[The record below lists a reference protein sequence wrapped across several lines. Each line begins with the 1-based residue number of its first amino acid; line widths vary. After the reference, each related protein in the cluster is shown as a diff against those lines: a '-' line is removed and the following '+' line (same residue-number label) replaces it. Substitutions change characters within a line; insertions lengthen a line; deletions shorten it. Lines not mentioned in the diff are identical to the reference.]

1 MDLMRDFVRDR
12 TIDLQR
18 LAADVRRERD
28 LRQVETTAASA
39 VAPVA
44 SAAPRGRGRRR
55 RPTCDGA
62 ECAPATV
69 ARHAA

>member
-18 LAADVRRERD
+18 LAEDVRREHD
-28 LRQVETTAASA
+28 LRQIETT
-39 VAPVA
+39 VVEPVA
-44 SAAPRGRGRRR
+44 ALRLEAVTMSDGD
-55 RPTCDGA
+55 CDAA
-62 ECAPATV
+62 ECVPATV